1 MKPNRFA
8 DETTRLGISEVLG
21 RAELTAEDRK
31 DISAGFTHRYDNG
44 LEYLEE
50 GLVATTGTRLSL
62 EAVIRVRH
70 QLDYF
75 LSAEHLE
82 NNAHARSLYKSN
94 GMKFYVNDFISWPS
108 MAGLTEMEVI
118 SVCKSLTDDCKSVT
132 EGLFISGDFCE
143 KSEMTEDSIED
154 GDIYVWSEL
163 TDEEKAS
170 ANLREVFV
178 ESDRWEVNE
187 KQVVVFQKEKL
198 V

>member
-1 MKPNRFA
+1 MRHNYW
-8 DETTRLGISEVLG
+8 
-21 RAELTAEDRK
+21 
-31 DISAGFTHRYDNG
+31 H
-44 LEYLEE
+44 E

-94 GMKFYVNDFISWPS
+94 GMKFYVKDFMSWPS

-118 SVCKSLTDDCKSVT
+118 SVLESLTGNDEECYEIGLWIPADSYEVSGSSDEEVSSDEEWADDGWWPQLS
-132 EGLFISGDFCE
+132 SG
-143 KSEMTEDSIED
+143 
-154 GDIYVWSEL
+154 
-163 TDEEKAS
+163 EKAS

-178 ESDRWEVNE
+178 VSDRCDRFFKRSEAAIRSE
-187 KQVVVFQKEKL
+187 L
-198 V
+198 

>member
-1 MKPNRFA
+1 M
-8 DETTRLGISEVLG
+8 
-21 RAELTAEDRK
+21 
-31 DISAGFTHRYDNG
+31 
-44 LEYLEE
+44 EE
-50 GLVATTGTRLSL
+50 GHAATTGTRLSL

-94 GMKFYVNDFISWPS
+94 GMKFYVNDFMSWPS

-118 SVCKSLTDDCKSVT
+118 SVCKRLTFDCESLT
-132 EGLFISGDFCE
+132 EGLCISGDFFE
-143 KSEMTEDSIED
+143 KLEMTEDSIED
-154 GDIYVWSEL
+154 GDLYEWSEL

-178 ESDRWEVNE
+178 VSDRCDRFFKRSEAAIRSE
-187 KQVVVFQKEKL
+187 L
-198 V
+198 